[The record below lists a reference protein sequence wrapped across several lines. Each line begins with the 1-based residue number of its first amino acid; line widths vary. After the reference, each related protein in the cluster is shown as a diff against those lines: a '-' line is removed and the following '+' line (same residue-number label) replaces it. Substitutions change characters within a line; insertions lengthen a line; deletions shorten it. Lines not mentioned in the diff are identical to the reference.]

1 MARFL
6 LVVQVDGSLACR
18 RHPCQRTVVE
28 DVEEVKEL
36 AKEPQ
41 VGAAVCLSFISL
53 FLSAARVYWRPS
65 LKRGFLPLPRSVS
78 LWSGNSFPRPVSWL
92 LA

>member
-65 LKRGFLPLPRSVS
+65 GLTEELLETEESQVSVEFS
-78 LWSGNSFPRPVSWL
+78 
-92 LA
+92 